1 MYKAFVIAHNK
12 IRRQLRQ
19 PLLFLVMLAL
29 PLLFTFFMGSMN
41 TEDARRI
48 PVFFVDND
56 HSRYSQKV
64 IDNFKAQPCYRVLT
78 GSREEAVR
86 QVQDFKVQA
95 AFIINEGFGEAL
107 EANKAPR
114 VDVIRVRES
123 GEFYALISFFR
134 STVHKVA
141 SNLKIAGLALAE
153 ISRAKDVTGRA
164 DLITERAYRRAA
176 EAWFPQP
183 PVGLNIQSYSSG
195 KQTTPYNQMVHA
207 AIGFALFFVM
217 YTVIFSI
224 GDHLEERKQGTWQRL
239 LTLPV
244 SRRAILG
251 GSLLGSF
258 ALGMVQITLLVL
270 AGKFLFGVNWGA
282 NLPGVLLVI
291 TAFVFCATC
300 LGLLLSSLAKTTA
313 QLQAVTPVL
322 VVSTSMLGGCFWPLD
337 IVNVPLLLTLARVVP
352 QSWAVTALEDLVG
365 RGAALGSVVPHILV
379 LLLMGILFF
388 GLALK
393 TLRWE
398 T

>member
-1 MYKAFVIAHNK
+1 
-12 IRRQLRQ
+12 
-19 PLLFLVMLAL
+19 
-29 PLLFTFFMGSMN
+29 
-41 TEDARRI
+41 
-48 PVFFVDND
+48 
-56 HSRYSQKV
+56 
-64 IDNFKAQPCYRVLT
+64 
-78 GSREEAVR
+78 
-86 QVQDFKVQA
+86 
-95 AFIINEGFGEAL
+95 
-107 EANKAPR
+107 
-114 VDVIRVRES
+114 VIRVRES

-300 LGLLLSSLAKTTA
+300 LGLLLSSLVKTTA